1 VGDLVWMDSKH
12 TPNDVPYKLT
22 ARWFG
27 PFKVLEVRPGYF
39 GFTSIV
45 WKNT

>member
-1 VGDLVWMDSKH
+1 MYSGGRLSVNGWWVGDLVWMDSKH

-27 PFKVLEVRPGYF
+27 PLKVLEV
-39 GFTSIV
+39 
-45 WKNT
+45 